1 MQQEDWPRRTRGHRD
16 NGHGERG
23 RAPGSWRTGLLTA
36 AALSLV
42 TLSASGCPDAD
53 GKLDAFLDDTKVL
66 RDLPLPK
73 EDLGGQLEDI
83 SGTALMVVSSSISPM
98 TPLQFIATQEF
109 TPEGAGG
116 RLTLTLQPLSLDLQS
131 VDTPREP
138 VGDPVVISDIIVN
151 EDGSY
156 AFPAGEGEFQTFMV
170 TGAANP
176 ITGSDIVT
184 ELRYVGSIQS
194 ADFSCGI
201 IQGNVIEPLQASL
214 DGSTFSAIRIES
226 TASADLPVP
235 FTDFPVDCSE
245 TPMDGTGGEMTG
257 EMTGGG
263 GDATTTGG

>member
-1 MQQEDWPRRTRGHRD
+1 MQQEDRPRRTRGHRHD
-16 NGHGERG
+16 EGERR
-23 RAPGSWRTGLLTA
+23 RARTGLLTA
-36 AALSLV
+36 AALALV
-42 TLSASGCPDAD
+42 TVTASGCPDAE
-53 GKLDAFLDDTKVL
+53 GKLDGFLEDTKVL

-83 SGTALMVVSSSISPM
+83 SGTFLMVVASSISPM

-109 TPEGAGG
+109 TPEGMGG
-116 RLTLTLQPLSLDLQS
+116 RLTLTLQPLSLDAQS
-131 VDTPREP
+131 IDFPREP
-138 VGDPVVISDIIVN
+138 TGDPLVIPDIIVN

-194 ADFSCGI
+194 ADFVCGI
-201 IQGNVIEPLQASL
+201 IQGNVIQPLQATL
-214 DGSTFSAIRIES
+214 DGSTFSAVRVES

-235 FTDFPVDCSE
+235 FMDFPVDCSE
-245 TPMDGTGGEMTG
+245 TPMGGTDGTGGET
-257 EMTGGG
+257 TGGG
-263 GDATTTGG
+263 GATTTGG